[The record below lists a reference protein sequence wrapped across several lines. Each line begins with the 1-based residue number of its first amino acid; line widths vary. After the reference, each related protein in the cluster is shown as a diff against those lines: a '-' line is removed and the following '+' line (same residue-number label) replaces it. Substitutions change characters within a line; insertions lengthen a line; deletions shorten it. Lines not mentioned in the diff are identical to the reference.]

1 MSKNFVLEIS
11 NLSVSLN
18 DKKIINNFNLSM
30 LPGEVHVIM
39 GPNGVGKSTLARFLA
54 GDYFNYSFS
63 GSVLFDGIDL
73 FTLAKNEISLNGM
86 FLSFQ
91 NPIDIP
97 GVSNLDFFKSFLNYR
112 RKINGIEPLDNVTFL
127 KEVKTYMTSLSMDE
141 KLLNRYLNVD
151 FSGGEKKKNE
161 VLQLLLL
168 KPRLSILDEID
179 SGLDVDS
186 LKNVFK
192 SINNFKNKN
201 NSFLI
206 ITHYTRIL
214 EYIDIDFIHVMCDG
228 KIVKTGNTELLNDIN
243 SNGYFQF
250 T

>member
-1 MSKNFVLEIS
+1 MSKNFVLEIT
-11 NLSVSLN
+11 NLFVSLN
-18 DKKIINNFNLSM
+18 DKKIINNFNLNI

-54 GDYFNYSFS
+54 GDYINYSFS
-63 GSVLFDGIDL
+63 GSVLFNGIDL
-73 FTLAKNEISLNGM
+73 FKLAKNEISLNGM

-112 RKINGIEPLDNVTFL
+112 RKINGIEPLDNISFL
-127 KEVKTYMTSLSMDE
+127 NEVKTYMTSLSMDE

-201 NSFLI
+201 SSFLI

-214 EYIDIDFIHVMCDG
+214 EYIDIDVIHVMCDG

>member
-11 NLSVSLN
+11 NLFVSLN
-18 DKKIINNFNLSM
+18 DKNIINDFNLCIS
-30 LPGEVHVIM
+30 PGEVHVIM

-54 GDYFNYSFS
+54 GDYVNYVFS
-63 GSVLFDGIDL
+63 GSVLFMGIDL
-73 FTLAKNEISLNGM
+73 FKLAKNEISLNGM

-112 RKINGIEPLDNVTFL
+112 RKLNGIDPLDNISFL
-127 KEVKTYMTSLSMDE
+127 NELKSYTTSLAMNE
-141 KLLNRYLNVD
+141 NLLNRYLNVD

-161 VLQLLLL
+161 VLQMLLL
-168 KPRLSILDEID
+168 KPSLSILDEID

-192 SINNFKNKN
+192 SINDFKAKD
-201 NSFLI
+201 SSLLI

-214 EYIDIDFIHVMCDG
+214 EYIDIDFIHVMCNG
-228 KIVKTGNTELLNDIN
+228 KIVKTGNVELLNDIN

>member
-1 MSKNFVLEIS
+1 MNKNFILEIS
-11 NLSVSLN
+11 NLFVSLN
-18 DKKIINNFNLSM
+18 DKKIINDFNLNIS
-30 LPGEVHVIM
+30 PGEVHVIM

-54 GDYFNYSFS
+54 GEYSNYFFS
-63 GSVLFDGIDL
+63 GSVLFDGFDL
-73 FTLAKNEISLNGM
+73 FKLSKNEISLNGL

-91 NPIDIP
+91 NPVDIP

-112 RKINGIEPLDNVTFL
+112 RKFKGIEPLDNIAFL
-127 KEVKTYMTSLSMDE
+127 NELKTYMKSLSMDE

-161 VLQLLLL
+161 VLQMLLL
-168 KPRLSILDEID
+168 KPSLAIFDEID

-186 LKNVFK
+186 LKNVFN
-192 SINNFKNKN
+192 SINCFRKKN
-201 NSFLI
+201 SSLLI

-214 EYIDIDFIHVMCDG
+214 DYIDIDFIHVMCNG
-228 KIVKTGNTELLNDIN
+228 KIVKTGKTELLNDIN
-243 SNGYFQF
+243 NNGYFQF

>member
-1 MSKNFVLEIS
+1 MNKNFILEIS
-11 NLSVSLN
+11 KLNVSLN
-18 DKKIINNFNLSM
+18 EKDILNNFNLNIS
-30 LPGEVHVIM
+30 PGEVHVIM

-54 GDYFNYSFS
+54 GDYENYVFS
-63 GSVLFDGIDL
+63 GNVLLDGLNL
-73 FTLAKNEISLNGM
+73 FNLSKNEISLNGL

-112 RKINGIEPLDNVTFL
+112 RKLKNLDPLDNKVFL
-127 KEVKTYMTSLSMDE
+127 NEVKTYMKLLSMDE
-141 KLLNRYLNVD
+141 KLLNRFLNVD

-161 VLQLLLL
+161 VLQMLLL

-186 LKNVFK
+186 LKNVFNA
-192 SINNFKNKN
+192 INSFRTYN
-201 NSFLI
+201 NSLLI
-206 ITHYTRIL
+206 ITHYVRIL
-214 EYIDIDFIHVMCDG
+214 EYIDIDFIHVMCNG
-228 KIVKTGNTELLNDIN
+228 KIVKTGNKELLNDIN
-243 SNGYFQF
+243 NNGYFQF

>member
-1 MSKNFVLEIS
+1 MNKNFVLEIS
-11 NLSVSLN
+11 NLFVSLN
-18 DKKIINNFNLSM
+18 DKKIINDFNLNIS
-30 LPGEVHVIM
+30 PGEVHVIM

-54 GDYFNYSFS
+54 GDYSNYFFS
-63 GSVLFDGIDL
+63 GSVLFDGVDL
-73 FTLAKNEISLNGM
+73 FKLAKNEIALNGL

-112 RKINGIEPLDNVTFL
+112 RKCKGIEPLNTTTFL
-127 KEVKTYMTSLSMDE
+127 NEVKIYMKSLAMDE
-141 KLLNRYLNVD
+141 KLLHRYLNVD

-161 VLQLLLL
+161 VLQMLLL

-186 LKNVFK
+186 LKNVFN
-192 SINNFKNKN
+192 SINCFKNKD
-201 NSFLI
+201 SSLLI

-214 EYIDIDFIHVMCDG
+214 DYIDIDFIHVMCNG
-228 KIVKTGNTELLNDIN
+228 KIVKTGKTELLNDIN
-243 SNGYFQF
+243 NNGYFQF